1 MKQGAKDLRR
11 WNRPAA
17 NPGTPIKWCKWP
29 DTGGPYSRWQVG
41 TWSKCHL
48 LLFQI
53 QDNLSSYLHQSPSA
67 HLQLCQDQ
75 LVTAT
80 LPWWLKSY
88 SFLRWM
94 SSHQNK
100 SCTRTAAFGPALIA
114 PHSESILVWSKKKD
128 VTKGKFS
135 FTKINST
142 EIRDWPSSRQTC
154 LDGFLSLLPV
164 KSHNQSSS

>member
-1 MKQGAKDLRR
+1 MKQGAKDLGR
-11 WNRPAA
+11 WKRPAV
-17 NPGTPIKWCKWP
+17 NPGTPLSDIN
-29 DTGGPYSRWQVG
+29 DQIRGGLAQN

-67 HLQLCQDQ
+67 HLRLCQDH
-75 LVTAT
+75 LVTVT

-100 SCTRTAAFGPALIA
+100 SCTWTATFEQAVIALLDI
-114 PHSESILVWSKKKD
+114 HSENILVWRKKKD
-128 VTKGKFS
+128 MTKGKFS

-142 EIRDWPSSRQTC
+142 ETRDWPSSRQTC

-164 KSHNQSSS
+164 KGHNQCSS